1 MGIQNATARRL
12 ISVAPMLVGALL
24 GAVLVVEIDLVLPFS
39 IAVVLLATSALIA
52 HRLSA
57 GKPAWA

>member
-1 MGIQNATARRL
+1 
-12 ISVAPMLVGALL
+12 MLAGALL
-24 GAVLVVEIDLVLPFS
+24 GAVLVVEVDLVLPLS
-39 IAVVLLATSALIA
+39 IAVVLLATSALVA